1 MLLYSLFESKNLRL
15 QSILTILWRLGADG
29 LKISFCYFC
38 SRAILGCVIFSVKK
52 IYSKYNKT
60 NFCALV
66 KLRDFHGFK
75 TAEFDPNKISGALE
89 TPQLNVLR
97 RLINQILKIFDEIV
111 FQNFNRCGSIKRLFL
126 FRVIITPK
134 DRR

>member
-1 MLLYSLFESKNLRL
+1 M
-15 QSILTILWRLGADG
+15 GADG
-29 LKISFCYFC
+29 LKILFCYFC
-38 SRAILGCVIFSVKK
+38 SRASLGCVIFSVKK

-60 NFCALV
+60 SFRALV

-111 FQNFNRCGSIKRLFL
+111 FKILTGVALL
-126 FRVIITPK
+126 K
-134 DRR
+134 DFFYFVL